1 MTKPL
6 LWIVDDEEGI
16 SEFIAVIGESIGFEC
31 KTTTSARDFQR
42 NYDSSSAAAVV
53 MDIVM
58 PEMDGNE
65 LLQWLAM
72 QESSS
77 PIVLI
82 SGYGG
87 TYLSVAEKLGEA
99 KGAVIVGSLVKPLN
113 LDDLTSILQEIYSAQ
128 Y

>member
-1 MTKPL
+1 MAKPI

-16 SEFIAVIGESIGFEC
+16 TEFIALTGESIGFEC
-31 KTTTSARDFQR
+31 KTATSARDFQR

-65 LLQWLAM
+65 LPQWLAK
-72 QESSS
+72 QEGTP

-87 TYLSVAEKLGEA
+87 AYLSVAKSLGEA
-99 KGAVIVGSLVKPLN
+99 KGAVIVGSLVKPIN
-113 LDDLTSILQEIYSAQ
+113 LGDLKSILQEVYSAE

>member
-1 MTKPL
+1 MAKPI

-16 SEFIAVIGESIGFEC
+16 TEFIAIIGESIGFEC
-31 KTTTSARDFQR
+31 KTATSARDFQR

-65 LLQWLAM
+65 LLQWLAK
-72 QESSS
+72 QEGTP

-87 TYLSVAEKLGEA
+87 AYLSVAQSLGEA
-99 KGAVIVGSLVKPLN
+99 KGAVIVGSLVKPIN
-113 LDDLTSILQEIYSAQ
+113 LGDLKSILQEVYSAEH
-128 Y
+128 

>member
-1 MTKPL
+1 MAKPI

-16 SEFIAVIGESIGFEC
+16 TEFIAIIGESIGFEC
-31 KTTTSARDFQR
+31 KTATSARDFQR

-65 LLQWLAM
+65 LLQWLAK
-72 QESSS
+72 QEGTP

-87 TYLSVAEKLGEA
+87 AYLSVAQSLGEA
-99 KGAVIVGSLVKPLN
+99 KGAVIVGSLVKPIN
-113 LDDLTSILQEIYSAQ
+113 LGDLKSILQEVYSAE

>member
-6 LWIVDDEEGI
+6 LWIVDDEEDI
-16 SEFIAVIGESIGFEC
+16 TEIIAVTGESIGFEC
-31 KTTTSARDFQR
+31 KTTTSARSFQR
-42 NYDSSSAAAVV
+42 NYDPSSVAAVV

-65 LLQWLAM
+65 LLQWLAV
-72 QESSS
+72 QDVSP

-87 TYLSVAEKLGEA
+87 AYLSVAEKLGET
-99 KGAVIVGSLVKPLN
+99 KGAVIVGSLLKPLN
-113 LDDLTSILQEIYSAQ
+113 LGDLRQILKEIYSAQ

>member
-6 LWIVDDEEGI
+6 LWVVDDEED
-16 SEFIAVIGESIGFEC
+16 IAELIAITAKSIGFEC
-31 KTTTSARDFQR
+31 KTTTSARGFQR
-42 NYDSSSAAAVV
+42 DYDTSSAAAVV

-65 LLQWLAM
+65 LLQWLAR
-72 QESSS
+72 QESSP

-87 TYLSVAEKLGEA
+87 AYLSVAEELGEA
-99 KGAVIVGSLVKPLN
+99 KGAVIVGSLLKPIN
-113 LDDLTSILQEIYSAQ
+113 LVDLTSILQEIYSAQ

>member
-6 LWIVDDEEGI
+6 LWIVDDEEDMA
-16 SEFIAVIGESIGFEC
+16 EFIATTAESIGFEC
-31 KTTTSARDFQR
+31 KIATRARDFQR
-42 NYDSSSAAAVV
+42 NYDTSSAAAVV

-65 LLQWLAM
+65 LLQWLAT
-72 QESSS
+72 QDSSP

-87 TYLSVAEKLGEA
+87 AYLSMAEKLGEA
-99 KGAVIVGSLVKPLN
+99 KGAVIVGSLDKPIN
-113 LDDLTSILQEIYSAQ
+113 ISDLKSILQEIYSAQ